1 MDNKRKVE
9 AILFA
14 LAKEAKAEDLSRLC
28 SISIFDAEKAVQE
41 LIEEYE
47 HSNGSLRVVPRENGW
62 KMSVKDEFMPLVSGI
77 IKETELDK
85 GLMET
90 LAVIAWKYPITQAEV
105 IKLRHSK
112 AYEHLKQLMEMGF
125 IAKEKSG
132 RTYKIKLGQKFFE
145 YFDLPSKEA
154 KEAFKKMIPEE
165 MRKDF
170 EEIAAAV
177 KEIQT
182 EEEKKMEIKNANDVR
197 VGEKVFTETSETL
210 KKE

>member
-14 LAKEAKAEDLSRLC
+14 LAREVKAEDLSRLC
-28 SISIFDAEKAVQE
+28 SISISDAEKAVQE
-41 LIEEYE
+41 LIGDYE
-47 HSNGSLRVVPRENGW
+47 NSSGSLRVVPRENGW

-182 EEEKKMEIKNANDVR
+182 EEEKKAE
-197 VGEKVFTETSETL
+197 EKVSAETL

>member
-62 KMSVKDEFMPLVSGI
+62 KMSVKDEFMPLVSRI
-77 IKETELDK
+77 IKETKLDK

>member
-1 MDNKRKVE
+1 MEKEIVMDNKRKVE

-14 LAKEAKAEDLSRLC
+14 LAREVKAEDLSRLC
-28 SISIFDAEKAVQE
+28 YISISDAEQAVQE
-41 LIEEYE
+41 LIQEYE
-47 HSNGSLRVVPRENGW
+47 NNSGSLRVVPRENGW

-182 EEEKKMEIKNANDVR
+182 EEEKKAE
-197 VGEKVFTETSETL
+197 EKVSAETL

>member
-14 LAKEAKAEDLSRLC
+14 LAREAKAEDLSRLC

-41 LIEEYE
+41 LIQEYE
-47 HSNGSLRVVPRENGW
+47 GSGGSLRVVPRENGW

-132 RTYKIKLGQKFFE
+132 RTYKIKLSHKFFE

-165 MRKDF
+165 MRKEF

>member
-14 LAKEAKAEDLSRLC
+14 LAREAKAEDLSRLC

-41 LIEEYE
+41 LIQEYE
-47 HSNGSLRVVPRENGW
+47 GSGGSLRVVPREHGW

-132 RTYKIKLGQKFFE
+132 RTYKIKLSHKFFE
-145 YFDLPSKEA
+145 YFDLPSEEA
-154 KEAFKKMIPEE
+154 KQAFLKRVPAPVLQEAEAVAQEADEVERLIEQDKKEQ
-165 MRKDF
+165 
-170 EEIAAAV
+170 
-177 KEIQT
+177 QT
-182 EEEKKMEIKNANDVR
+182 EGEIRKAVEEVR
-197 VGEKVFTETSETL
+197 
-210 KKE
+210 KE

>member
-14 LAKEAKAEDLSRLC
+14 LAREAKAEDLSRLC
-28 SISIFDAEKAVQE
+28 SISISDAEQAVQE
-41 LIEEYE
+41 LIQEYE
-47 HSNGSLRVVPRENGW
+47 NNSGSLRVVPRENGW

-182 EEEKKMEIKNANDVR
+182 KEEKKAEEKASAEPASKAEI
-197 VGEKVFTETSETL
+197 SETL
-210 KKE
+210 KK

>member
-14 LAKEAKAEDLSRLC
+14 LAREAKAEDLSRLC
-28 SISIFDAEKAVQE
+28 SISISDAEQAVQE
-41 LIEEYE
+41 LIQEYE
-47 HSNGSLRVVPRENGW
+47 NSSGSLRVVPRENGW

-182 EEEKKMEIKNANDVR
+182 EEERKAEEKASTESASKAEI
-197 VGEKVFTETSETL
+197 SETL
-210 KKE
+210 KK